1 VTTHDL
7 NLDGFGLRVTDL
19 VRTASLL
26 VVAVSATAAS
36 AACPHCGTPS
46 DRVHS
51 RYARTLADLPRYG
64 RPTAIRLFVRRFRCT
79 QPGCPRSIFC
89 ERLPGLSDAYAR
101 ATVRLT
107 EAQCSIGFA
116 LGGEAGARLAA
127 ELAHPTSPDT
137 LLRRV
142 KGYEGAALPEPRFVG
157 VDDWAWR
164 KGQSYGTILID
175 LERSTVI
182 DLLPGRDGSA
192 LAAWLKEHPGVEVIT
207 RDRWASF
214 AQAATEAAPQARQVA
229 DRWHL
234 LKNLREAVERLLGRL
249 SIQVGE
255 ALQAPPQA
263 ASAAPAPGEASPAL
277 AAPEPPADEPLPA
290 GEPSPPPQEP
300 SLSPRQQA
308 RAAKRQQRA
317 ARHQQVRELH
327 GQGLSQR
334 EIARLI
340 GLSRNVVRRYCR
352 EERCPDWK
360 RERRPS
366 PTLQRFAA
374 EIDRWVEAGG
384 RNTAALFRELQGRGC
399 AASYDAVRRFVNRR
413 LGSTGR
419 PGPRTCPAV
428 VPPAPV
434 PSARQLSFEFIR
446 RPEER
451 TAAEQA
457 RLDKLRACEGTLPE
471 GLALAG
477 EFAEMVRR
485 RSATP
490 LTTWLAKA
498 EGSSCPEVR
507 GFAAGVRQD
516 EAAVAA
522 GLSEAWS
529 NGPVEGH
536 VNRLK
541 LIKRQMYGRAG
552 FALLRARVRFAS

>member
-1 VTTHDL
+1 VILHDL

-19 VRTASLL
+19 VSTSALF
-26 VVAVSATAAS
+26 VVAVASTDTSAT
-36 AACPHCGTPS
+36 CPRCGTPS

-51 RYARTLADLPRYG
+51 RYARTLADLPQQG
-64 RPTAIRLFVRRFRCT
+64 RPAALRLFVRRFRCT
-79 QPGCPRSIFC
+79 RPGCPRGIFC
-89 ERLPGLSDAYAR
+89 ERLPGLLQAYAR
-101 ATVRLT
+101 STARLT
-107 EAQCSIGFA
+107 EAQRLIGFA
-116 LGGEAGARLAA
+116 LGGEAGARLA
-127 ELAHPTSPDT
+127 EDLAYPTSPDT

-142 KGYEGAALPEPRFVG
+142 KRYQGEPLPEPRFVG

-175 LERSTVI
+175 LERSRVI

-192 LAAWLKEHPGVEVIT
+192 LAAWLQQHPGVEVIT

-214 AQAATEAAPQARQVA
+214 AQAATAAAPQALQVA

-249 SIQVGE
+249 STQVGE
-255 ALQAPPQA
+255 VLRDPPPA
-263 ASAAPAPGEASPAL
+263 ATAAPMPGEESLDL
-277 AAPEPPADEPLPA
+277 AAPEPPSGEPLA
-290 GEPSPPPQEP
+290 AAEPSSPVKEP

-317 ARHQQVRELH
+317 ARHPQVRALH

-334 EIARLI
+334 EIARLT

-352 EERCPDWK
+352 EEHCPAWK
-360 RERRPS
+360 REHRPS
-366 PTLQRFAA
+366 PALQEHAA
-374 EIDRWVEAGG
+374 AIDRWVETGG
-384 RNTAALFRELQGRGC
+384 RNTAALFRESQGQGC
-399 AASYDAVRRFVNRR
+399 AASYDAVRRFVNWR

-419 PGPRTCPAV
+419 PGPRTGRAV
-428 VPPAPV
+428 VLPPPV

-446 RPEER
+446 RPEKR
-451 TAAEQA
+451 KADEQA
-457 RLDKLRACEGTLPE
+457 RVDKLRAGEGTLPD
-471 GLALAG
+471 GLHLEG
-477 EFAEMVRR
+477 EFADLVRR
-485 RSATP
+485 QSAMP
-490 LTTWLAKA
+490 LSTWLAKA
-498 EGSSCPEVR
+498 KASCPELR

-552 FALLRARVRFAS
+552 FELLRARVRFAA